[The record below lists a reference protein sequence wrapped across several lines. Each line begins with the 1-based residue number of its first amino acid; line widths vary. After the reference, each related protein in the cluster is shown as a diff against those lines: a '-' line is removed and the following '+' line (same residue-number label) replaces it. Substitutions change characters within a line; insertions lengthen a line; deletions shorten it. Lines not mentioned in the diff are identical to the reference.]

1 MLTLLDLSAAMDTV
15 DHQILIRRLET
26 TYGLGGVVLSWFS
39 SYLYGRTQYARC
51 GRLTS
56 TPATI
61 TSRVPQGSVLRLI
74 LFLLSV
80 LWSETVVL

>member
-15 DHQILIRRLET
+15 DILIRRLET

-39 SYLYGRTQYARC
+39 SYLDGRTQYVRC
-51 GRLTS
+51 GRLTL